1 MGAVLL
7 PAVVTL
13 TKHQRG
19 GCVEESAV
27 IRLGDRDVE
36 YRIVRSHRSSR
47 VRLKVGPATGL
58 VVVVPVAF
66 NAQRVP
72 EILAGE
78 KDWILKHVRR
88 VEAVEAARPRIALCD
103 GGQVMFGGRPLTIQ
117 VHPRPGG
124 LGPTVITRSDD
135 AIHVALARTD
145 TARLEELLLEWL
157 QGHARSAIHA
167 AILDLDPDR
176 QFRFDR
182 LCIRDQRTRWG
193 SCSSRGELSFSWRL
207 IMAPPEVLRYVVAHE
222 LAHIRERS
230 HSRRFWS
237 LVGQLVP
244 DYDAAKRWLR
254 THGAHLEF

>member
-72 EILAGE
+72 EIL
-78 KDWILKHVRR
+78 
-88 VEAVEAARPRIALCD
+88 
-103 GGQVMFGGRPLTIQ
+103 
-117 VHPRPGG
+117 
-124 LGPTVITRSDD
+124 
-135 AIHVALARTD
+135 
-145 TARLEELLLEWL
+145 
-157 QGHARSAIHA
+157 
-167 AILDLDPDR
+167 
-176 QFRFDR
+176 
-182 LCIRDQRTRWG
+182 
-193 SCSSRGELSFSWRL
+193 
-207 IMAPPEVLRYVVAHE
+207 
-222 LAHIRERS
+222 
-230 HSRRFWS
+230 
-237 LVGQLVP
+237 
-244 DYDAAKRWLR
+244 
-254 THGAHLEF
+254 